1 MNKLTIALCCLMAMP
16 LGLHA
21 QTEADTSVLEVHYK
35 ASYKQAVND
44 STLKED
50 EKALL
55 IGERQ
60 SLFYSIRKRRADAIS
75 DSLARVKASPMEIVS
90 MVKSDRMPRGGED
103 YEVMTNHP
111 KEGQLTLVT
120 QVLTDWYGVEEP
132 MDQMEWQLV
141 EGDTIVATY
150 ACQKAQTTWRGR
162 RWTAWYALDLPFSCG
177 PWKLC
182 GLPGLILSA
191 HDDSGIYSFDCYE
204 VLQGKGEPLALSLSK
219 YVKATQKDMQRLRAK
234 ALKDPTDM
242 LRQRY
247 GASVTIVSVDDS
259 GKKIDKWIGY
269 EPSFMELFEKK

>member
-21 QTEADTSVLEVHYK
+21 QTGADTSVLEVHYK

-162 RWTAWYALDLPFSCG
+162 RWTA
-177 PWKLC
+177 
-182 GLPGLILSA
+182 
-191 HDDSGIYSFDCYE
+191 
-204 VLQGKGEPLALSLSK
+204 
-219 YVKATQKDMQRLRAK
+219 
-234 ALKDPTDM
+234 
-242 LRQRY
+242 
-247 GASVTIVSVDDS
+247 
-259 GKKIDKWIGY
+259 
-269 EPSFMELFEKK
+269 

>member
-1 MNKLTIALCCLMAMP
+1 MTLCCLMAMP

-21 QTEADTSVLEVHYK
+21 QTETDASVLEVHYK
-35 ASYKQAVND
+35 ASYKQAVSD

-60 SLFYSIRKRRADAIS
+60 SLFYSIRQRQTDAIS
-75 DSLARVKASPMEIVS
+75 DSLARVNASVMEIVN
-90 MVKSDRMPRGGED
+90 MAKSGRVPRGGED
-103 YEVMTNHP
+103 YEVMTNYP
-111 KEGQLTLVT
+111 REGQLTLVT
-120 QVLTDWYGVEEP
+120 QVLKDWYGVEEP

-141 EGDTIVATY
+141 EGDTVVATY

-162 RWTAWYALDLPFSCG
+162 QWTAWYALDLPFSCG

-191 HDDSGIYSFDCYE
+191 HDDSGVYSFDCYE
-204 VLQGKGEPLALSLSK
+204 VLNGKGEALALTHNK

-242 LRQRY
+242 LRQQY
-247 GASVTIVSVDDS
+247 GASVTIFTVDDN
-259 GKKIDKWIGY
+259 GNKTNKWIGY

>member
-1 MNKLTIALCCLMAMP
+1 MTLCCLMAMP

-35 ASYKQAVND
+35 ASYKQAVSD

-60 SLFYSIRKRRADAIS
+60 SLFYSIRQRQTDAIS
-75 DSLARVKASPMEIVS
+75 DSLARVNASVMEIVN
-90 MVKSDRMPRGGED
+90 MAKSGRVPRGGED
-103 YEVMTNHP
+103 YEVMTNYP
-111 KEGQLTLVT
+111 REGQLTLVT
-120 QVLTDWYGVEEP
+120 QVLKDWYGVEEP

-141 EGDTIVATY
+141 EGDTVVATY

-162 RWTAWYALDLPFSCG
+162 QWTAWYALDLPFSCG

-191 HDDSGIYSFDCYE
+191 HDDSGVYSFDCYE
-204 VLQGKGEPLALSLSK
+204 VLNGKGEALALTHNK

-242 LRQRY
+242 LRQQY
-247 GASVTIVSVDDS
+247 GASVTIFTVDDN
-259 GKKIDKWIGY
+259 GNKTNKWIGY